1 MDIIEIESLVTA
13 ADPGG
18 LVAYVAVMAAF
29 LGSVALAR
37 LRDDAMERARH
48 RRR

>member
-1 MDIIEIESLVTA
+1 MDIIDIESLVSA

-18 LVAYVAVMAAF
+18 LAMYVAVMVGF
-29 LGSVALAR
+29 LGGVALAR

-48 RRR
+48 RRY